1 MNLFLNLMLVFV
13 KTGLFTIGGGLA
25 MLPIIQY
32 EVKRHGW
39 LTHQQ
44 FLDILGVSQMA
55 PGPLAVNT
63 PAFIGYCVTS
73 AEHPGVFWL
82 AALGAFCC
90 IIAVCIPSVL
100 CVNLL
105 SGYWTRNREQPCFL
119 RVFGILRPV
128 VAGLVISAA
137 VSLVVS
143 CLWHDTTQPLPALLK
158 TVPDIKSLVIAA
170 LAFTASA
177 FFKTSPVL
185 ILISGLAAGLLLSC
199 FY

>member
-1 MNLFLNLMLVFV
+1 MSIFLKLIFVFL

-32 EVKRHGW
+32 EVNRHGW

-63 PAFIGYCVTS
+63 PAFIGYCVTA
-73 AEHPGVFWL
+73 AEYPGAYGL
-82 AALGAFCC
+82 AVLGALCC
-90 IIAVCIPSVL
+90 IVAVCIPSVL
-100 CVNLL
+100 CVSLL
-105 SGYWTRNREQPCFL
+105 GGYWTRNREQPCFL

-137 VSLVVS
+137 ASLVLR
-143 CLWHDTTQPLPALLK
+143 CLWGDTAQQLHVFMNTLPDLKALIL
-158 TVPDIKSLVIAA
+158 AA
-170 LAFTASA
+170 LAFVATAFS
-177 FFKTSPVL
+177 KVSPIFVL
-185 ILISGLAAGLLLSC
+185 AGGVLAGVLV
-199 FY
+199 F